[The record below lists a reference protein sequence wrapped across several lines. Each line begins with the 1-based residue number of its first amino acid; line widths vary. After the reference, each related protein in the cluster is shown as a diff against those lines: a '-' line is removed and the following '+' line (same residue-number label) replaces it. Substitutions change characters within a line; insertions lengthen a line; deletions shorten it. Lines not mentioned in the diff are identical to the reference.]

1 MDLAALPPGRSFS
14 SARSRQRTLTH
25 SPADTHLV
33 ASPKP
38 AAPSSQLGSAGRA
51 LPSGPALGQQGRGA
65 PEGAAGG
72 RAPLGG
78 PSRAPRTV
86 PGGGCSGE
94 RGASSRSGPPSSVF
108 SSPVGRRRG
117 SGEPRAAPRL
127 AAGAGRRAGPGEAG
141 RGALAAR
148 GWTRR
153 AGPRANPAPEPAP
166 TPDWPAQPR
175 GAGGARACV
184 SAIKAEQA

>member
-65 PEGAAGG
+65 REGAVRWPPQGSPYSPRRRLQWGARSFLTLRATFFRLLALRWGGGGGAGSLGQPLGRLLGPEGAQ
-72 RAPLGG
+72 
-78 PSRAPRTV
+78 V
-86 PGGGCSGE
+86 P
-94 RGASSRSGPPSSVF
+94 
-108 SSPVGRRRG
+108 
-117 SGEPRAAPRL
+117 
-127 AAGAGRRAGPGEAG
+127 GRRAGARSPPAGGPGEPGPAQTPPRSPLPLLIG
-141 RGALAAR
+141 QRSPEAP
-148 GWTRR
+148 
-153 AGPRANPAPEPAP
+153 AGPGP
-166 TPDWPAQPR
+166 
-175 GAGGARACV
+175 V
-184 SAIKAEQA
+184 SQL